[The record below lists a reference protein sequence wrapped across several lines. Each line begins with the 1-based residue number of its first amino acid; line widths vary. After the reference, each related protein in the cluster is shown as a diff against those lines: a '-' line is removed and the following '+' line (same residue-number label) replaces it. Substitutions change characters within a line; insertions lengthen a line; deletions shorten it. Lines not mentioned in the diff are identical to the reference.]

1 MPLYMD
7 VHHPDIVEFLNIRIP
22 TGDVQRKALNIH
34 NAINITDEFMEA
46 VVNDEEFALRD
57 PKNNEVKETINA
69 RKLWERILEVRFRTG
84 EPYLNFIDTANKH
97 LPENLK
103 ELGLKIHGS
112 NLCNEIHL
120 PTSDDRT
127 AVCCLSSLN
136 LEYYDEWKDT
146 TIVRDIIRMLDNVLQ
161 YFIDNAPDTIERAKY
176 SASRERSPW
185 SGSNG
190 IPLPVTKTW
199 SRMGIRIS
207 KRNQQSHLR
216 TYQLRS
222 SCRNRTPWRPSEEN
236 IPMEW
241 ELEEEM
247 HLLAIAPNAKFRR
260 NTINESIY

>member
-1 MPLYMD
+1 MKAYMD

-97 LPENLK
+97 LPENLQ

-176 SASRERSPW
+176 SASRERP
-185 SGSNG
+185 
-190 IPLPVTKTW
+190 
-199 SRMGIRIS
+199 
-207 KRNQQSHLR
+207 
-216 TYQLRS
+216 
-222 SCRNRTPWRPSEEN
+222 
-236 IPMEW
+236 
-241 ELEEEM
+241 
-247 HLLAIAPNAKFRR
+247 
-260 NTINESIY
+260 